1 MNRHA
6 IVPAVV
12 RWNEQGTPVSQKFDD
27 VYFSNQD
34 GLAETRHV
42 FLNGNGLPA
51 RFSHHPRPVFRVA
64 ETGFGTGLNF
74 LALWHAF
81 DQHCRQQPITGA
93 RRLHFISF
101 EKFPFAPEDLRSAL
115 EPWEELAPLARELQ
129 TLWPQ
134 PLAGY
139 HRLELAH
146 GRVILD
152 IGFGDVNALIPTLDP
167 SLDDGVD
174 AWFLD
179 GFAPAKNPD
188 MWQETLFAAM
198 ARLAA
203 PTGSFATFT
212 AAGFV
217 RRGLQQAGFAVMKVN
232 GFGRKREMLTGTRLP
247 RSVPGAAPW
256 YARPAAAVPDDVAII
271 GGGIASALTA
281 LALQRRGARVTLYCA
296 DGQPAQGASG
306 NRQGALYPLL
316 NHRYDA
322 LAQFYA
328 TAFPYALRCYQ
339 QLAAQGVVFE
349 HHWCGVTQLAWDEKS
364 AAKIAQ
370 ILGAGWPTTLVRSVT
385 REDMAALVGVETGR
399 DGLMYPAGGWLNPA
413 QLTAG
418 ALQLAARQGL
428 QTHYRRPVNGLSAD
442 GSSGW
447 GLRSADGVEARHAT
461 VVLANGQGMSALA
474 STALLPLYAVRGQVS
489 HIPATAPLA
498 ALRQVLC
505 FDGYLTPQSPGNA
518 SHCLGAS
525 YQRGDAGTDYRESEQ
540 QQNLQ
545 RLRDCL
551 LEAPWLDAVDIS
563 GQQARCGV
571 RSAVRDHLP
580 LVGNVPDFE
589 ATLRAYANLAQ
600 QPPDRAPLPA
610 APGYANLFMLGG
622 LGSRGLCSAPLAAEI
637 VAAQIFGE
645 PLPVNRTV
653 AQALNPNRFWIR
665 KLLKGRE
672 IVQRRPSSPRAEN
685 S

>member
-101 EKFPFAPEDLRSAL
+101 EKFPLAPEDLRSAL

-152 IGFGDVNALIPTLDP
+152 IGFDDVNALIPTLDP

-217 RRGLQQAGFAVMKVN
+217 RRGLQQAGFAVTKVN

-247 RSVPGAAPW
+247 RTATGAAPW

-281 LALQRRGARVTLYCA
+281 LAIQRRGARVTLYCA
-296 DGQPAQGASG
+296 DDQP
-306 NRQGALYPLL
+306 
-316 NHRYDA
+316 
-322 LAQFYA
+322 
-328 TAFPYALRCYQ
+328 
-339 QLAAQGVVFE
+339 AQGVVFE

-370 ILGAGWPTTLVRSVT
+370 ILGAGWPTTLVRPMA
-385 REDMAALVGVETGR
+385 RKDMAALVGVETGR

-442 GSSGW
+442 GSGGW
-447 GLRSADGVEARHAT
+447 GLRFADRVEARHAT

-474 STALLPLYAVRGQVS
+474 PTALLPLYAVRGQVS

-525 YQRGDAGTDYRESEQ
+525 YQRGDAGTD
-540 QQNLQ
+540 
-545 RLRDCL
+545 
-551 LEAPWLDAVDIS
+551 
-563 GQQARCGV
+563 
-571 RSAVRDHLP
+571 
-580 LVGNVPDFE
+580 
-589 ATLRAYANLAQ
+589 
-600 QPPDRAPLPA
+600 
-610 APGYANLFMLGG
+610 
-622 LGSRGLCSAPLAAEI
+622 
-637 VAAQIFGE
+637 
-645 PLPVNRTV
+645 
-653 AQALNPNRFWIR
+653 
-665 KLLKGRE
+665 
-672 IVQRRPSSPRAEN
+672 
-685 S
+685 